1 MRVYVLVCVNEN
13 SDVVSVSTHPNLES
27 ARLRLAK
34 DYELEKRDAEISG
47 YEEGCNDGLEA
58 KTAQVSC
65 GESFYR
71 WEIKECEFSDCYAE
85 TKLSENKRKVIED
98 AYFRAK
104 AVFDS
109 HEIQFLTAPVE
120 DFNSFYLDEGN
131 ETIMVW
137 DKEKG
142 DYTDIFDLPED
153 LAYRIALKIL
163 DNDFIS
169 E

>member
-34 DYELEKRDAEISG
+34 EYELEKRDAENSG
-47 YEEGCNDGLEA
+47 YEEGYNDGLEA

-71 WEIKECEFSDCYAE
+71 WEIKECELTDCYAE
-85 TKLSENKRKVIED
+85 AKLSANKQDTIED
-98 AYFRAK
+98 AYFHAK
-104 AVFDS
+104 AVFDDD
-109 HEIQFLTAPVE
+109 EIQHLTEPVE
-120 DFNSFYLDEGN
+120 DFNFFYLDEGN

-137 DKEKG
+137 NKEKCN
-142 DYTDIFDLPED
+142 YTSIFDLPED
-153 LAYRIALKIL
+153 IAYCIARKIL

>member
-34 DYELEKRDAEISG
+34 DYELERRDAEISG

-71 WEIKECEFSDCYAE
+71 WEIKECELADCYAE
-85 TKLSENKRKVIED
+85 AKLSANKQEVIED
-98 AYFRAK
+98 AYFRAR
-104 AVFDS
+104 AVFDDD
-109 HEIQFLTAPVE
+109 EIQHLVEPVE
-120 DFNSFYLDEGN
+120 DFDSFYLDEGN

-137 DKEKG
+137 NKEKCN
-142 DYTDIFDLPED
+142 YTSIFDLPED
-153 LAYRIALKIL
+153 FAYRIARKIL